1 MDRGII
7 LHPFNKINIMKQLEN
22 FFWMF
27 ISSLISV
34 IIFDNIKYRDYN
46 AAVAVIEQVK
56 QDEPDY
62 FYDVLIE
69 TEVYQQFKHD

>member
-1 MDRGII
+1 MDGAIT
-7 LHPFNKINIMKQLEN
+7 LHPFNKINIMKPIEN
-22 FFWMF
+22 FIWMF

-46 AAVAVIEQVK
+46 AAVIEQVK

-69 TEVYQQFKHD
+69 TEVYQQFKGN